1 MAKAPG
7 FAAGSLLGLL
17 GLAAGYLSQYAFN
30 VSASRVFSSPNLA
43 GKLFQTIAFAQFLA
57 IVGRAGLDRV
67 SLRTFGA
74 AHGKH
79 DGADL
84 VGIWRRITTWVMCI
98 SVVVALLAYWQRIWL
113 LDLLKLPSANPY
125 LPWIFFAAPFLAMSF
140 TSSQALRGV
149 GWIGKATLVQLTL
162 VFAPP
167 AVIIA
172 ALKLINGE
180 VELRTIIVI
189 WVCSTIV
196 AAVGGYFWT
205 QNGIRRTVPKADIET
220 MDSPLTGS
228 RKIPSGATSFLFLG
242 LLGYTQ
248 AGLEIVLLGT
258 WSNTVEVTRYIATAR
273 TAMFVGLGLV
283 AIASVLG
290 RLYAAA
296 HARQDYDEM
305 REVLNRAGRWALSFA
320 LVSGG
325 CLLLGHQLILDLF
338 GINFPNALDCFA
350 AILVG
355 HTVNAGA
362 GGLFLLLQMT
372 GKERAS
378 TICLVIAT
386 ATAMVAYWI
395 LIPRFGAVGAASG
408 LSMLIVCWNIL
419 MALVAKRE
427 LKLQPFS
434 PKLFP
439 SLAILVLTYFVTQAL
454 MPTGWGAIA
463 AVAVY
468 FALAVVVVWKY
479 FLIPAEKDACVK
491 ILAKLRR
498 TPTAS

>member
-17 GLAAGYLSQYAFN
+17 GLATGYLSQYAFN
-30 VSASRVFSSPNLA
+30 VSAARVISSPNLA
-43 GKLFQTIAFAQFLA
+43 GKLFQTIAFVQFLA

-67 SLRTFGA
+67 ALRTFGA

-79 DGADL
+79 CGTDL
-84 VGIWRRITTWVMCI
+84 HRLWQKITFLVVTW
-98 SVVVALLAYWQRIWL
+98 SVVIALVAYWQREWV
-113 LDLLKLPSANPY
+113 LDLLNLPIDNPD
-125 LPWIFFAAPFLAMSF
+125 LPWLFLATPFLALSF

-149 GWIGKATLVQLTL
+149 GWIGKATLSQLTL

-172 ALKLINGE
+172 GIKLFNDPPLSI
-180 VELRTIIVI
+180 LIAI
-189 WVCSTIV
+189 WVCFTML
-196 AAVGGYFWT
+196 AAVAGYIWT
-205 QNGIRRTVPKADIET
+205 LSGLRRTVPSGADLIDPALAGGGT
-220 MDSPLTGS
+220 
-228 RKIPSGATSFLFLG
+228 KIPSGAFTFFLLG

-248 AGLEIVLLGT
+248 AGLEIVLLGA

-273 TAMFVGLGLV
+273 SAMFVGLGLV

-296 HARQDYDEM
+296 HASQDYDEM
-305 REVLNRAGRWALSFA
+305 RVVLNRAGRWALSFA

-325 CLLLGHQLILDLF
+325 CLLLGHQLILELF
-338 GINFPNALDCFA
+338 GINYFPNALACFG

-378 TICLVIAT
+378 TICLVVAT
-386 ATAMVAYWI
+386 TIAMVAYWF
-395 LIPRFGAVGAASG
+395 LIPKFGSVGAASG
-408 LSMLIVCWNIL
+408 LSLLIVCWNL
-419 MALVAKRE
+419 FMAFVAKRA
-427 LKLQPFS
+427 LGLQPFS
-434 PKLFP
+434 TKLGP
-439 SLAILVLTYFVTQAL
+439 TLLILGAAYGVTAWLHPVGILAYCAVAGY
-454 MPTGWGAIA
+454 A
-463 AVAVY
+463 AVS
-468 FALAVVVVWKY
+468 LWVVWKFY
-479 FLIPAEKDACVK
+479 LIPTERTE
-491 ILAKLRR
+491 LAKIIRR
-498 TPTAS
+498 FRSS